1 MNQLSEKHVIDDDLL
16 KALVDID
23 DLPPDQQDH
32 VKACP
37 ACRSEL
43 ARLERR
49 YTRIGEF
56 AKASAPVPSR
66 PFRLPGRAH
75 RPLSRRLIPVLAA
88 GVTAALVVAIVIWR
102 PGPFGTLSTPVP
114 LTAQVLEDDRRL
126 MKEVD
131 ALIENALPEPLREL
145 AAVSEPPMNLDEDLI
160 NWIVPSIEEDD
171 DSLT

>member
-16 KALVDID
+16 KGIVDID
-23 DLPPDQQDH
+23 DLSPDQREH

-49 YTRIGEF
+49 YARIGEV
-56 AKASAPVPSR
+56 AKATAPAPSR
-66 PFRLPGRAH
+66 PFRLPEK
-75 RPLSRRLIPVLAA
+75 SRRAFGRWLIPVLAA
-88 GVTAALVVAIVIWR
+88 GMTAALVVATVIRR
-102 PGPFGTLSTPVP
+102 PGPFGPGSTPVP
-114 LTAQVLEDDRRL
+114 MTAQALEDDRRL

-145 AAVSEPPMNLDEDLI
+145 AAVSEPPLNLDEDLI

-171 DSLT
+171 SLT